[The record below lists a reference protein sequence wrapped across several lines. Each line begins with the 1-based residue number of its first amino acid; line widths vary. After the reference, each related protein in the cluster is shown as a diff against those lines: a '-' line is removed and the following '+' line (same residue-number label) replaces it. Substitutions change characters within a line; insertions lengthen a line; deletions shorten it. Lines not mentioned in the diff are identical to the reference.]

1 MLFSS
6 KHLFHDWFRKG
17 IDIDII
23 DPITNVMDNLISL
36 WANDPDISLI
46 KIKNMLNLRWSILD
60 YLYEREGYAPME
72 VKEHFEAIRYN
83 LKEKYMISLL
93 KKNTL
98 IILKNFIML
107 VVN

>member
-17 IDIDII
+17 IDLDII

-46 KIKNMLNLRWSILD
+46 KIKIC
-60 YLYEREGYAPME
+60 
-72 VKEHFEAIRYN
+72 
-83 LKEKYMISLL
+83 
-93 KKNTL
+93 
-98 IILKNFIML
+98 
-107 VVN
+107 